1 MPRSRPPLFDGG
13 GDPSGAIDAGHRDRS
28 RADDRHDARGERYD
42 DHHHGGYGPN
52 YLIRRAI
59 VVGFVVALIVG
70 VATAVGWFLREDEAP
85 PSASFTSV
93 EWNSVVLVEQSTGTV
108 VLNDA
113 TGTETDRIR
122 LGVRSLTDARVAES
136 SLMSLGDSQVVIVDL
151 SRPDDPPLTV
161 DMEASAPILMPS
173 GSAKTLIAR
182 DANSQR
188 ALFVHG
194 PTGDVIDSDDFAIVG
209 ARYDTQLAR
218 SDSAGRHVLVTDAGN
233 FQSVLFSFDRTE
245 PSFFL
250 GLALAV
256 DSTAVVTAQNV
267 GNAATVS
274 VYDHDGVEISS
285 ATTASVRGAMLAASN
300 VVVVTVNGDVNLMDR
315 NSGDMQ
321 KVADLAIGTVEAGH
335 VSTRGDRLIMI
346 GTDGTAVVDNTG
358 TVLAEV
364 LDARPTNTGIDTVAP
379 RRNDCLL
386 AARAEAGDVIVVGLL
401 EGNVIAEA
409 VADPDVFAGADG
421 CEPISPTPLGYQVLT
436 NDGVL
441 RTTVAGDVIA
451 VSPDGQNVVTD
462 SRNRLALL
470 PRITGTDADDDA
482 EPIDIGR
489 NGRIVLFADL

>member
-13 GDPSGAIDAGHRDRS
+13 GDLNGAIDTGARDRS
-28 RADDRHDARGERYD
+28 RANDADDRYDEHHGYD
-42 DHHHGGYGPN
+42 DGYGPN
-52 YLIRRAI
+52 FLIRRAI
-59 VVGFVVALIVG
+59 VVGLVVALIVG
-70 VATAVGWFLREDEAP
+70 VATAVGWFLREDEAA

-93 EWNSVVLVEQSTGTV
+93 DWNTVVLVEQNTGTV
-108 VLNDA
+108 VMSDE

-122 LGVRSLTDARVAES
+122 LGMRSLSDARIAERSLVALAES
-136 SLMSLGDSQVVIVDL
+136 QVAIVDL
-151 SRPDDPPLTV
+151 TRPDDAPLAV
-161 DMEASAPILMPS
+161 DMVANAPILMPS
-173 GSAKTLIAR
+173 GSAKTLIVR

-188 ALFVHG
+188 AVFVHG
-194 PTGDVIDSDDFAIVG
+194 PTGDMIDSNDFAIVG

-218 SDSAGRHVLVTDAGN
+218 SDAGGRHILVTDAGN

-256 DSTAVVTAQNV
+256 DNTTVVTAQNV

-274 VYDHDGVEISS
+274 VYDHEGEQVSS

-300 VVVVTVNGDVNLMDR
+300 VVVVTVNGDVNLMNRD
-315 NSGDMQ
+315 SGDIQ
-321 KVADLAIGTVEAGH
+321 KVADLSIGTVEAGH
-335 VSTRGDRLIMI
+335 VSPRGDRLIMI
-346 GTDGTAVVDNTG
+346 GTDGTAIVDSEG
-358 TVLAEV
+358 IVLAEI
-364 LDARPTNTGIDTVAP
+364 LDARPTNTGIDAVAP

-386 AARAEAGDVIVVGLL
+386 TARDEIGDVVVVGLT

-409 VADPDVFAGADG
+409 VADAEVFAGADG

-451 VSPDGQNVVTD
+451 ASPDGKYVVTD
-462 SRNRLALL
+462 SRNRLALVS
-470 PRITGTDADDDA
+470 RVTGTDADDDA